1 MMVFPD
7 STLYLFNLGLLL
19 IVEGETL
26 FANAQHLMMWIES
39 VMSQGST
46 DSTEKFQ
53 IIPPFT

>member
-1 MMVFPD
+1 MVFPD